1 VIALFVAPSLE
12 KAQSFRT
19 FIHTPVLPQLSKKG
33 KNNDARGRDIHP
45 WRAAKPP
52 DKKRRSNKPL
62 ID

>member
-1 VIALFVAPSLE
+1 LE
-12 KAQSFRT
+12 KAQSFRA

>member
-1 VIALFVAPSLE
+1 LE
-12 KAQSFRT
+12 KAQSFRA

-33 KNNDARGRDIHP
+33 KNTTRADGTFIPGARLS
-45 WRAAKPP
+45 PP